1 MGKLIRF
8 IAGAVIGATVGT
20 GAAMLYAP
28 QSGKELQEKL
38 NARRQEALAVAK
50 QAADARERELRAEL
64 QARIASREIQR
75 DALKG

>member
-1 MGKLIRF
+1 MGKLFRF
-8 IAGAVIGATVGT
+8 IAGAAIGAAVGT

-50 QAADARERELRAEL
+50 QASDARERELRAEL
-64 QARIASREIQR
+64 QARIASRGIQR